1 VLWNSGL
8 GMPVLIGFL
17 LSLTDVCV
25 PFKFGS
31 MVVVHYG
38 GNLAEFSVFS

>member
-1 VLWNSGL
+1 
-8 GMPVLIGFL
+8 MPVLIGPF
-17 LSLTDVCV
+17 LSLTGVCM

-38 GNLAEFSVFS
+38 GNFAEFSVFS

>member
-1 VLWNSGL
+1 VLWNNGIV
-8 GMPVLIGFL
+8 MPVSIGLF
-17 LSLTDVCV
+17 LSLTDVCM
-25 PFKFGS
+25 PFKFRS